1 MSIEKRGNA
10 YRVTQMVN
18 GIRYRATFDHKP
30 NQLEINRAM
39 AEAAGKRHR
48 IKTDQTFREACEEY
62 LLAKSNVL
70 SPSTVRSYRSI
81 MRNLPANFMDK
92 KVGTVTDLQLQ
103 KLVNDYTVGRSPKT
117 VSSMAHFVVSVLKSA
132 DVAMDMPK
140 LPQKKKSTPYIPTED
155 EVKLLFEYFKGSEYE
170 VPISLAT
177 LGLRRSE
184 ICALSVN
191 DLKENTLTIDKALV
205 EGEDGKFVMKQT
217 KTTESTRTIVIP
229 EELAERI
236 RQQGYVFNGFPGTI
250 LTAMNRAQDKL
261 GIHRF
266 KLHALRHFFASYM
279 HQLGYTDKQ
288 IQAMGGWKTD
298 NVLKTVYQHAME
310 MEEAKENMA
319 KDIGRLFT

>member
-1 MSIEKRGNA
+1 MSIEKRGNK
-10 YRVTQMVN
+10 YRVTQMVD

-39 AEAAGKRHR
+39 TEVAGKKHR

-81 MRNLPANFMDK
+81 MRNLPEAFMDK
-92 KVGTVTDLQLQ
+92 KVGTVTELQIQ
-103 KLVNDYTVGRSPKT
+103 KLVNDYTVGRAPKT
-117 VSSMAHFVVSVLKSA
+117 VSSMAHFVISVLKSA
-132 DVAMDMPK
+132 DIVMDMPK
-140 LPQKKKSTPYIPTED
+140 LPQKKKSIPYIPTED
-155 EVKLLFEYFKGSEYE
+155 EVRLLFEYFKGSEYE

-184 ICALSVN
+184 ICALSAS

-205 EGEDGKFVMKQT
+205 EADNGEFVLKQT
-217 KTTESTRTIVIP
+217 KTTESTRTIVVP
-229 EELAERI
+229 EELAEKI
-236 RQQGYVFNGFPGTI
+236 RQQGYVFKGFPGTI

-319 KDIGRLFT
+319 KDIGRLFK